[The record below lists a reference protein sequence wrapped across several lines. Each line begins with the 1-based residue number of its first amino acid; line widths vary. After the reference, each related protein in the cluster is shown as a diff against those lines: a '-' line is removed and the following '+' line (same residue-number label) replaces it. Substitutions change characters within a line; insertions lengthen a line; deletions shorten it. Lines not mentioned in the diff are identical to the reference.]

1 VTPAGTVTY
10 PVSFEQ
16 ETIWTA
22 DQMSD
27 GPSRYLESWALRLAG
42 PLDHDALRAALAGLV
57 ARHEALRTT
66 LAILDDELVQVVPA
80 RLDIGLVR
88 RSCPP
93 GRRDA
98 ELMTIVSEPLRAAPL
113 RATLL
118 ELSPA
123 EHVLV
128 VQLHHAVIDDWALA
142 IIDQEFQE
150 LYTARAE
157 NRAPRLAP
165 AARLGDYAAAQ
176 RAAGLNASAI
186 AYWRDRLKQPPAPGA
201 PPADRPRPAVP
212 SWRAAQIGFEIGDET
227 SRRVRQACR
236 ATRTTPFT
244 VFTATLSALLCWYA
258 GTSEV
263 IVGTPVSRRGADTEP
278 LIGCLTDIV
287 PLRQEV
293 RARDPFS
300 AHASVVHRVIWEAIA
315 HKDVPYGQLVTR
327 AARRAGRGGA
337 PLCQT
342 VLVVDDVR
350 QSILRL
356 PGLVT
361 ERLYIPSGRAKF
373 DLCLTIVAARG
384 GYRGQ
389 LDYAVD
395 LYDRATA
402 GRFASRF
409 AVLLAAVTAEPS
421 ASLASALET
430 LVEAPGE

>member
-1 VTPAGTVTY
+1 MSPAGPVTY
-10 PVSFEQ
+10 PASFEQ

-27 GPSRYLESWALRLAG
+27 GSSRYLESWALRLVG
-42 PLDHDALRAALAGLV
+42 PLDHDALTTALAGLV

-66 LAILDDELVQVVPA
+66 LAIQDDELVQVVPA
-80 RLDIGLVR
+80 RLDVSLIQ

-128 VQLHHAVIDDWALA
+128 VQLHHAVVDDWALA

-157 NRAPRLAP
+157 NRTPRLGP
-165 AARLGDYAAAQ
+165 AARLGDYAADQ
-176 RAAGLNASAI
+176 RAAGLNASAL
-186 AYWRDRLKQPPAPGA
+186 AYWRDRLKQPPAAGA

-212 SWRAAQIGFEIGDET
+212 SWRAAQIGFEIGDDT

-236 ATRTTPFT
+236 TTRTTPFT

-263 IVGTPVSRRGADTEP
+263 IVGAPVSRRGADAEP

-293 RARDPFS
+293 KAADPFS
-300 AHASVVHRVIWEAIA
+300 AHASAVHRVIWDAIA
-315 HKDVPYGQLVTR
+315 HKDVPYGRLITR
-327 AARRAGRGGA
+327 APRRAGA

-342 VLVVDDVR
+342 ILVVDDVR
-350 QSILRL
+350 QSVLRL

-384 GYRGQ
+384 GYRGL

-395 LYDRATA
+395 LYDQATA
-402 GRFASRF
+402 SRFASRF
-409 AVLLAAVTAEPS
+409 AALLTAVTADPS
-421 ASLASALET
+421 ASLASALKT
-430 LVEAPGE
+430 LAEAPGE